1 MFILVHNST
10 VLYFIY
16 RFSQLATKHPGAI
29 GALFEDTEVDK
40 ILDAG
45 FKSCC
50 SKVNGARYCDLF
62 YDVNPP
68 DDCHN
73 WSIDDEGIV
82 KRALNGVR
90 RYLGYD

>member
-1 MFILVHNST
+1 VKP
-10 VLYFIY
+10 
-16 RFSQLATKHPGAI
+16 FSCLLFRLGQLATNHPDAI

-50 SKVNGARYCDLF
+50 SEVNAARYCDMF

-68 DDCHN
+68 DDCHY

-82 KRALNGVR
+82 KRAVGSVR
-90 RYLGYD
+90 RYRTYA